1 MPRTCI
7 ANRRLLTLQRL
18 TLQRLTLQRLTM
30 TAIAVSLTLAAPAIA
45 QQRAPAPNTAPPTTA
60 IQPASPQVAPPA
72 PALQPAAPVVEL
84 TLAARLQSI
93 EQSIERMRRR
103 AGVPG
108 LSLVVVKDDK
118 VVLVRGFG
126 LREVAK
132 RLPVTAETLFPV
144 GSVSKTFTALAAMQ
158 ALDDKALSLD
168 DAPRKYLPEFK
179 LKDADADSRVTLRD
193 LLSHRTG
200 VERADLAWIAFNLN
214 RADLIKGIASLNQVA
229 PVGTAFNYNNYLF
242 LAAGEVV
249 ARAKKQ
255 TYEGLVESRILRP
268 LGMARTT
275 FSVARLN
282 ADPDHSLG
290 YAANPTAPPTLE
302 NMLATDS
309 IAAAAGLISSARD
322 MGEFVRMLVAR
333 GQHNG
338 RSIVS
343 QASFQ
348 TMTTKQVRAGD
359 RVDYGLGLFLRRWKG
374 AQVIEHGG
382 NVFGYSALIAAIPER
397 GVGFALLTNGSQSPI
412 SQDAVMASIW
422 SRLLNPEL
430 PQAAPKQD
438 PAVPAASRPVALDPM
453 AEAGPYAV
461 AGGQDFVV
469 SEKPGGGLVLT
480 IPGEAAYPLIAL
492 GGRRYRMGA
501 PAPAGHFATFRPA
514 KFDANATELHLKL
527 GQNEGVLAKRVS
539 APLDA
544 MSATYANA
552 IAVYENKPNKDLK
565 VEIANIAGKIALI
578 VKGQPAYPLLPKGN
592 DTFQLSGPE
601 PAGAWLV
608 SLKREP
614 GGFSGLTLQQP
625 NGTFEFQSL
634 GLLKVDIS
642 AEDLRRRIVAALGG
656 QAALAAKRTLV
667 QDFEAELKGTGLSGR
682 GQVTWKAPFSMA
694 SELTLQ
700 VLGQDQKTK
709 IREVFNGSQGQTVAD
724 GQAPKSMKS
733 GDIDWQFAESPQELL
748 NWSQLYKDL
757 TVLGRTRFD
766 GCECYAIRRTLQSGR
781 VLTFYYDIATLLP
794 AGIEGLKPSSAANDV
809 DVPTTSYSRAWRALD
824 GVKVSFEL
832 VEHQPSVGLTTTI
845 KISNARWNVP
855 VDDAVFKLK

>member
-1 MPRTCI
+1 M
-7 ANRRLLTLQRL
+7 
-18 TLQRLTLQRLTM
+18 
-30 TAIAVSLTLAAPAIA
+30 
-45 QQRAPAPNTAPPTTA
+45 
-60 IQPASPQVAPPA
+60 
-72 PALQPAAPVVEL
+72 

-108 LSLVVVKDDK
+108 VSLVVVKDDK
-118 VVLVRGFG
+118 IVLVRGFG
-126 LREVAK
+126 LRDVAN
-132 RLPVTAETLFPV
+132 RLPVTADTLFPV
-144 GSVSKTFTALAAMQ
+144 GSVSKTFTAVAAMQ

-179 LKDADADSRVTLRD
+179 LKDPDADARVTLRD

-255 TYEGLVESRILRP
+255 TYENLVESRILRP
-268 LGMARTT
+268 LGMARSTY
-275 FSVARLN
+275 SVARLN
-282 ADPDHSLG
+282 ADTDHSLG
-290 YAANPTAPPTLE
+290 YAANPTAQPTVE

-322 MGEFVRMLVAR
+322 MGEFVRMLIAR

-338 RSIVS
+338 RTIVS
-343 QASFQ
+343 QTSFQ
-348 TMTTKQVRAGD
+348 NMTTKQIPAAD

-382 NVFGYSALIAAIPER
+382 NVFGYSALIAAIPAK
-397 GVGFALLTNGSQSPI
+397 GVGFALLTNGSNSPI

-430 PQAAPKQD
+430 PQPAAKQD
-438 PAVPAASRPVALDPM
+438 PNAPAAPRPVALDPM

-461 AGGQDFVV
+461 SGGQDFVV
-469 SEKPGGGLVLT
+469 SEKPGAGLVLA
-480 IPGEAAYPLIAL
+480 IPGETTYPLIAL
-492 GGRRYRMGA
+492 GGRRYRVGA
-501 PAPAGHFATFRPA
+501 PAPAGNFATFRPA

-527 GQNEGVLAKRVS
+527 GQRELVLAKRVS

-552 IAVYENKPNKDLK
+552 IAVYESTQNKALK

-578 VKGQPAYPLLPKGN
+578 VTGQPAYPLLPKGN
-592 DTFQLSGPE
+592 DTFLLSGPE

-608 SLKREP
+608 TLKREA
-614 GGFSGLTLQQP
+614 GGVAGLILQQP

-682 GQVTWKAPFSMA
+682 GQVTWKAPFSLA

-709 IREVFNGSQGQTVAD
+709 IREVFNGSQGQTVSD
-724 GQAPKSMKS
+724 GEAPKSMKL
-733 GDIDWQFAESPQELL
+733 GEIDWQFLESPHEIL
-748 NWSQLYKDL
+748 NWSQLYKVI

-766 GCECYAIRRTLQSGR
+766 GHECYAIRRTLQSGR

-794 AGIEGLKPSSAANDV
+794 AGMEGPKPSAALNNA
-809 DVPTTSYSRAWRALD
+809 DVPTTVNMRAWRVVD
-824 GVKVSFEL
+824 GVKLPFEQ
-832 VEHQPSVGLTTTI
+832 VELQPTVGLTTTV

-855 VDDAVFKLK
+855 VDDAVFALK